1 MIIRKALITAA
12 APDQRKLSTQTL
24 IDRDGIKK
32 SILEILIEEV
42 VTAGITDICI
52 VIQPEDEI
60 PYSQVLG
67 QYGHYVKFVH
77 QKKAIGY
84 GYALYCAND
93 FISGESFLHLVGDH
107 LYVNKNDI
115 HCARHLV
122 DFARN
127 QKCAVSAVQATRESQ
142 IPNYGVVGGI
152 GYQKMNG
159 VYKISKVIEKPT
171 PTIAEQQL
179 LVPGLRAG
187 HYLCFFGMHVLT
199 PTVMKIL
206 GKELEKNPE
215 SKVNL
220 SYALNILARSE
231 LYLALEK
238 NDLRYDMGDKYG
250 LLKAQL
256 ALALNGKDRDQ
267 VLSEMLDLFIMKD
280 ISNRG
285 R

>member
-12 APDQRKLSTQTL
+12 APDQRKLSLQTL
-24 IDRDGIKK
+24 IDKDGIKK
-32 SILEILIEEV
+32 SVLEILIEEV

-52 VIQPEDEI
+52 VISPDDETTYGQI
-60 PYSQVLG
+60 LG

-84 GYALYCAND
+84 GHALYTAKD
-93 FISGESFLHLVGDH
+93 FIGSESFLHLVGDH
-107 LYVNKNDI
+107 LYVNRNNVR
-115 HCARHLV
+115 CAKHLV
-122 DFARN
+122 DFSRK
-127 QKCAVSAVQATRESQ
+127 QQCSVSAVQATRESL
-142 IPNYGVVGGI
+142 IPNFGVVGGI

-159 VYKISKVIEKPT
+159 VYKINKVIEKPT

-179 LVPGLRAG
+179 MVPGLRAG

-199 PTVMKIL
+199 STVMNIL
-206 GKELEKNPE
+206 GEELEKNPE
-215 SKVNL
+215 SKINL
-220 SYALNILARSE
+220 SYALNILARTE
-231 LYLALEK
+231 QYLALELS
-238 NDLRYDMGDKYG
+238 DLRYNMGDKYG

-267 VLSEMLDLFIMKD
+267 VLSEMLELLVVKD

-285 R
+285 K